1 MGLCESKME
10 MITPGVP
17 SGIGVGS
24 NHFRVRG
31 ITKASRWGGN
41 GILRKHFWNVN
52 NRNGQVQGTR
62 ALQLGWSKR
71 LGTWR
76 NIRNRSHS
84 FNMMLYRIDHSRPS
98 LVA

>member
-31 ITKASRWGGN
+31 ITKASRWEWKWDFEETF
-41 GILRKHFWNVN
+41 LEC
-52 NRNGQVQGTR
+52 
-62 ALQLGWSKR
+62 
-71 LGTWR
+71 
-76 NIRNRSHS
+76 
-84 FNMMLYRIDHSRPS
+84 
-98 LVA
+98 